1 MLTELYLKKDDDP
14 IWIVK
19 SCFDSEERRLNS
31 LFWMSPD
38 QISTYGKYHDI
49 VIVNTTFK
57 TNQFDMILMLVIV
70 VDNNFRNLIAAAV
83 ILEDE
88 TEVTFA
94 WVLQELKN
102 SCNVISVV
110 LYLDANPALMSAV

>member
-1 MLTELYLKKDDDP
+1 
-14 IWIVK
+14 
-19 SCFDSEERRLNS
+19 
-31 LFWMSPD
+31 MSPD

-94 WVLQELKN
+94 
-102 SCNVISVV
+102 
-110 LYLDANPALMSAV
+110 